1 LHIAEDHFLVETI
14 NPDTGEALPAGEEG
28 ELVFTTLTKKGMPM
42 LRYRTRDISKIM
54 TEKCSCGRTHARM
67 MRVHGRSDDML
78 IIRGVNVFPSQIE
91 YAVMCFSEL
100 ATQYLIVVDR
110 PGALDT
116 FVVKVELSE
125 KASKDPKID
134 KATLKAEIEK
144 RIHIVTGISA
154 EVEIVKPCE
163 LPRTEGK
170 AKRVLDLRKGKM

>member
-1 LHIAEDHFLVETI
+1 MD
-14 NPDTGEALPAGEEG
+14 
-28 ELVFTTLTKKGMPM
+28 
-42 LRYRTRDISKIM
+42 
-54 TEKCSCGRTHARM
+54 
-67 MRVHGRSDDML
+67 RVTGRSDDML
-78 IIRGVNVFPSQIE
+78 IIRGVNVFPSQVE

-100 ATQYLIVVDR
+100 ATQYLIVLDR

-125 KASKDPKID
+125 KASKDSQID
-134 KATLKAEIEK
+134 KAALINEIQK

-154 EVEIVKPCE
+154 DVQIVKPGE